1 MKWNPT
7 TSTKS
12 LSTKAGSVYNGS
24 AAVRRGTVAYRSE
37 WDADRAV
44 NEALDRVT
52 WVFRCVDAI
61 ASNAARQE
69 VIVRRDNPWDGE
81 IVDSADQLYRVFN
94 SKANNGESAIAFR
107 YRLSAQLLLSRKG
120 VFVQVVRSNRGEV
133 IALYLLPPERMEPIK
148 DEENLV
154 SGWKLTTT
162 TNENGVVRTREQE
175 FSPEEIIWLRRPDPF
190 DPYGALT
197 PLKAAGLAIETD
209 WLAKMYNRNFLLNDG
224 RPGGMVIIKGDM
236 MEEDKEE
243 LRARFSGGVSRA
255 GRISVIASEN
265 GADFVDTAVNPR
277 DAQYQESRQSTKDEI
292 LLAFGVPES
301 VMANASGR
309 TFDNA
314 EVERLVFWQETM
326 LPHLDLITRPM
337 DDLDANDDHFLAI
350 NLSRVDV
357 LQRMEM
363 KRREFLLREYDA
375 GATDVNEYLTATGR
389 EGIPG
394 PWGKVHWISK
404 NKKMAAM
411 SDGSEFPEPVA
422 QDVAKPTAGQP
433 QSQDVNEQPEDDPNQ
448 RDDERLPEMPNTE
461 TVNAGQTSAEGTVPL
476 AVKSEFVDRA
486 SSDYEVYGS
495 LAANTVDRLAE
506 RVERVVGQ
514 KISGPKF
521 RSAFFKGGSPEELL
535 ELAFSDE
542 TWIKQFSEDVKPVAK
557 AAFADSNRRFSKLLE
572 VDEVTDPD
580 IKIGGSLIHSLK
592 VMIAEELDKFVK
604 SESTDIEAFR
614 ITLSEKIQSFLSS
627 EKAADHCKSVA
638 FQAYNEGIDAAIQK
652 AGCEK
657 MWVSLGDSPGQRKLD
672 GVVTNGSG
680 FKLGRKSMKVPTGT
694 LAKAVI
700 VPVVDGVP
708 VV

>member
-7 TSTKS
+7 TSSKS
-12 LSTKAGSVYNGS
+12 LSTKAGTVYNGS
-24 AAVRRGTVAYRSE
+24 AAVRRGTVAYRQE

-69 VIVRRDNPWDGE
+69 VIVREGNPWDGE
-81 IVDSADQLYRVFN
+81 IINSEQALYRIFN

-120 VFVQVVRSNRGEV
+120 VFVQIVRSNRGEV
-133 IALYLLPPERMEPIK
+133 LALYLLPPEQVEPIK
-148 DEENLV
+148 DTDNLV
-154 SGWKLTTT
+154 SGWKLKTT
-162 TNENGVVRTREQE
+162 EIINGVVKNTEQE
-175 FSPEEIIWLRRPDPF
+175 FSPEEVVWLRRPDPF

-224 RPGGMVIIKGDM
+224 RPGGMVVIKGDM

-243 LRARFSGGVSRA
+243 LRARFSGGVARA
-255 GRISVIASEN
+255 GRISVIASED
-265 GADFVDTAVNPR
+265 GADFVDTAVTPR
-277 DAQYQESRQSTKDEI
+277 DAQYTESRQSTKDEI

-337 DDLDANDDHFLAI
+337 DDLDDNENHFLSI

-363 KRREFLLREYDA
+363 KRREFLLREMDA
-375 GATDVNEYLTATGR
+375 GATNISEYREATGR
-389 EGIPG
+389 EAIPG
-394 PWGKVHWISK
+394 EFGLVHWISK

-411 SDGSEFPEPVA
+411 TDGSEFPEPVA

-433 QSQDVNEQPEDDPNQ
+433 QSQDVEEEPEDEAGE
-448 RDDERLPEMPNTE
+448 RDDERLPELPNTD
-461 TVNAGQTSAEGTVPL
+461 TVDAGQTSAEGTIPL
-476 AVKSEFVDRA
+476 AVKTQLVKRV
-486 SSDYEVYGS
+486 SSDYDVYGS
-495 LAANTVDRLAE
+495 LAANAIDRLAE

-514 KISGPKF
+514 KVSGPKF
-521 RSAFFKGGSPEELL
+521 RSAFFKDAPVNELL
-535 ELAFSDE
+535 DIAFSDE
-542 TWIKQFSEDVKPVAK
+542 TWVKQFSEDITPVAR
-557 AAFADSNRRFSKLLE
+557 AAFKDANERFATLLE
-572 VDEVTDPD
+572 VEPTADPE
-580 IKIGGSLIHSLK
+580 IKISSGLIHNLK
-592 VMIAEELDKFVK
+592 VMVADQIEQFVK
-604 SESTDIEAFR
+604 HGNRDLNALSSELSADIVE
-614 ITLSEKIQSFLSS
+614 FLSS
-627 EKAADHCKSVA
+627 EKAAEHCKNVA
-638 FQAYNEGIDAAIQK
+638 FQAYNEGIDAAISA

-657 MWVSLGDSPGQRKLD
+657 MWVAIGDSPGQRKLD
-672 GVVTNGSG
+672 GVITNGSG
-680 FKLGRKSMKVPTGT
+680 FKLGRKTLKVPTGT

-700 VPVVDGVP
+700 IPVVDGVP

>member
-1 MKWNPT
+1 MRWNPT
-7 TSTKS
+7 TSSKS
-12 LSTKAGSVYNGS
+12 LSTKAGTVYNGS
-24 AAVRRGTVAYRSE
+24 AAVRRGTVAYRQE

-69 VIVRRDNPWDGE
+69 VIVREGNPWDGE
-81 IVDSADQLYRVFN
+81 IIDSEQALYRIFN

-120 VFVQVVRSNRGEV
+120 AFVQIVRSNRGEV
-133 IALYLLPPERMEPIK
+133 LALYLLPPERMEPIK
-148 DEENLV
+148 DEDDLV
-154 SGWKLTTT
+154 SGWKLSTT
-162 TNENGVVRTREQE
+162 TNENGVVRTREQT
-175 FSPEEIIWLRRPDPF
+175 FSADEVVWLRRPDPF

-224 RPGGMVIIKGDM
+224 RPGGMVVIKGDM

-243 LRARFSGGVSRA
+243 LRARFSGGVARA
-255 GRISVIASEN
+255 GRISVIASED
-265 GADFVDTAVNPR
+265 GADFVDTAVTPR
-277 DAQYQESRQSTKDEI
+277 DAQYTESRQSTKDEI

-337 DDLDANDDHFLAI
+337 DDLDQNDDHFLSI
-350 NLSRVDV
+350 NLARVDV

-363 KRREFLLREYDA
+363 KRREFLLREMDA
-375 GATDVNEYLTATGR
+375 GATNISEYREATGR
-389 EGIPG
+389 EVIPG
-394 PWGKVHWISK
+394 PFGQVHWISK

-411 SDGSEFPEPVA
+411 TDGSEFPEPVA
-422 QDVAKPTAGQP
+422 QDAAKPTAGQP
-433 QSQDVNEQPEDDPNQ
+433 QSQDVDEEPEDEPGE
-448 RDDERLPEMPNTE
+448 RDDERLPELPNTD
-461 TVNAGQTSAEGTVPL
+461 TVDAGQTSAEGTIPL
-476 AVKSEFVDRA
+476 AVKSQLIKRA
-486 SSDYEVYGS
+486 GSDYDVYGS
-495 LAANTVDRLAE
+495 LAANTIDRLAE

-521 RSAFFKGGSPEELL
+521 RSAFFKQAPVDELL
-535 ELAFSDE
+535 DIAFSDE
-542 TWIKQFSEDVKPVAK
+542 TWVKQFSEDIAPVAK
-557 AAFADSNRRFSKLLE
+557 AAFKDANGRVSASLDVE
-572 VDEVTDPD
+572 PVTDPEV
-580 IKIGGSLIHSLK
+580 KISGILIHNLK
-592 VMIAEELDKFVK
+592 VMVGDQIDQFVK
-604 SESTDIEAFR
+604 HGNSDLEALRRELSESIVE
-614 ITLSEKIQSFLSS
+614 FLSS
-627 EKAADHCKSVA
+627 EKAAEHCKNVA
-638 FQAYNEGIDAAIQK
+638 FQAYNEGIDAAIAA

-657 MWVSLGDSPGQRKLD
+657 MWVAIGDSPGQRKLD
-672 GVVTNGSG
+672 GVITNGAG
-680 FKLGRKSMKVPTGT
+680 FKLGRKTMKVPTGT

>member
-1 MKWNPT
+1 MRWNPP
-7 TSTKS
+7 TSSKT
-12 LSTKAGSVYNGS
+12 LATKAGTVYNGS
-24 AAVRRGTVAYRSE
+24 AAVRRGTVAYRQE

-69 VIVRRDNPWDGE
+69 IIVRSGNPWDGE
-81 IVDSADQLYRVFN
+81 IVDSGELYKVFN

-120 VFVQVVRSNRGEV
+120 VFVQIVRSNRGDV
-133 IALYLLPPERMEPIK
+133 LALYLLPPEKMEPIK
-148 DEENLV
+148 DAENLV
-154 SGWKLTTT
+154 SGWKLSTT
-162 TNENGVVRTREQE
+162 ENINGTVRTREE
-175 FSPEEIIWLRRPDPF
+175 TFDADEIVWLRRPHPF

-197 PLKAAGLAIETD
+197 PLQAAGLAIETD

-326 LPHLDLITRPM
+326 LPHLDLITRPL
-337 DDLDANDDHFLAI
+337 DELDAVEDNFLAV

-375 GATDVNEYLTATGR
+375 GATDVNEYLSATGR
-389 EGIPG
+389 EEIPG

-422 QDVAKPTAGQP
+422 QDVVKPTAGQP
-433 QSQDVNEQPEDDPNQ
+433 QSQAVTESPEEDAGE
-448 RDDERLPEMPNTE
+448 REDERLPAMPNTD
-461 TVNAGQTSAEGTVPL
+461 TVEAGQTSAEGTIPL
-476 AVKSEFVDRA
+476 SVKQDFIDRVV
-486 SSDYEVYGS
+486 SDYDVYGS
-495 LAANTVDRLAE
+495 LAVNTIDRLAE
-506 RVERVVGQ
+506 RIDRVVGQ
-514 KISGPKF
+514 KVTGPKF
-521 RSAFFKGGSPEELL
+521 RSAFFKDASAEELM
-535 ELAFSDE
+535 EIAFTDE
-542 TWIKQFSEDVKPVAK
+542 TWVKQFAEDIEPVAR
-557 AAFADSNRRFSKLLE
+557 AAFKDANSRFAKLLE
-572 VDEVTDPD
+572 VDEVAHPD
-580 IKIGGSLIHSLK
+580 IKVGNSFIHSVK
-592 VMIAEELDKFVK
+592 VMFGEELEQFLKAD
-604 SESTDIEAFR
+604 TQDLEAFR
-614 ITLSEKIQSFLSS
+614 TSLSEKMLAFMSS
-627 EKAADHCKSVA
+627 DKAAEHCKSVA
-638 FQAYNEGIDAAIQK
+638 IQAYNEGIDAAVEA
-652 AGCEK
+652 AGCKK
-657 MWVSLGDSPGQRKLD
+657 MWVAIGDSPGQRKLD
-672 GVVTNGSG
+672 GVISNGAG
-680 FKLGRKSMKVPTGT
+680 FKLGRKTLKVPTGT
-694 LAKAVI
+694 LSKAVI
-700 VPVVDGVP
+700 VPVVDDVL

>member
-7 TSTKS
+7 TSSKTLQS
-12 LSTKAGSVYNGS
+12 KAGTVYNGS
-24 AAVRRGTVAYRSE
+24 SAVRRGTVAYRQE

-69 VIVRRDNPWDGE
+69 IIVRSGNPWDGE
-81 IVDSADQLYRVFN
+81 IVDSGELYKVFN

-120 VFVQVVRSNRGEV
+120 VFVQIVRSNRGDV
-133 IALYLLPPERMEPIK
+133 IDLYLLPPEKMEPIK
-148 DEENLV
+148 DVENLV
-154 SGWKLTTT
+154 SGWKLTIT
-162 TNENGVVRTREQE
+162 ENDNGTMRTREQI
-175 FSPEEIIWLRRPDPF
+175 FSPEEIVWLRRPHPF

-197 PLKAAGLAIETD
+197 PLEAAGLAIETD
-209 WLAKMYNRNFLLNDG
+209 FLAKMYNRNFLLNDG

-265 GADFVDTAVNPR
+265 GADFVDTAINPR

-337 DDLDANDDHFLAI
+337 DDLDNNEDHFLSV
-350 NLSRVDV
+350 NLARVDV

-375 GATDVNEYLTATGR
+375 GATDVNEYLRATGR
-389 EGIPG
+389 EEIPG
-394 PWGKVHWISK
+394 EWGKVHWISK

-411 SDGSEFPEPVA
+411 SDGSDFPEPVA
-422 QDVAKPTAGQP
+422 QDVSKPTPGQP
-433 QSQDVNEQPEDDPNQ
+433 ASQDVDEEPEDDPNE
-448 RDDERLPEMPNTE
+448 RDDERLPEMPNTD
-461 TVNAGQTSAEGTVPL
+461 TVDAGQTTAEGSARLV
-476 AVKSEFVDRA
+476 VKQDFVDRVT
-486 SSDYEVYGS
+486 SDYEVYGS
-495 LAANTVDRLAE
+495 LAVNTIDRLSE
-506 RVERVVGQ
+506 RIERVVGQ
-514 KISGPKF
+514 KVSGPKF
-521 RSAFFKGGSPEELL
+521 RSAFFKGSTLEELL
-535 ELAFSDE
+535 DLIFTDE
-542 TWIKQFSEDVKPVAK
+542 TWVKQFTEDIEPVAK
-557 AAFADSNRRFSKLLE
+557 AAFTDANARFAKLLE
-572 VDEVTDPD
+572 VDQVDHP
-580 IKIGGSLIHSLK
+580 KVKVGSSFIHSLK
-592 VMIAEELDKFVK
+592 VMIADELEQFIK
-604 SESTDIEAFR
+604 SEDTNIESFR
-614 ITLSEKIQSFLSS
+614 LALSEKLSAFMAS
-627 EKAADHCKSVA
+627 DKAADHCKSVTM
-638 FQAYNEGIDAAIQK
+638 QAYNEGIDAAISA
-652 AGCEK
+652 AGCKK
-657 MWVSLGDSPGQRKLD
+657 MWVAIGDSPGQRKLD
-672 GVVTNGSG
+672 GVITNGSG
-680 FKLGRKSMKVPTGT
+680 FKLGRKTLKVPTGT

-700 VPVVDGVP
+700 VPVVDDVP